1 MRLSELALIKTSL
14 NDWAKDMARKVGV
27 IRVLEHFMYIS
38 ENNKEWMN
46 IFELQK
52 WIEANKNKT
61 GDT

>member
-14 NDWAKDMARKVGV
+14 NDWAKDKARKVGV

-52 WIEANKNKT
+52 WIEANKNKN

>member
-14 NDWAKDMARKVGV
+14 NDWAKDKARKVGV

-46 IFELQK
+46 ISELQK
-52 WIEANKNKT
+52 WIEANKNKI
-61 GDT
+61 GNI